1 MEVKLRPDSNPGGFP
16 LAQRLAVFVV
26 LSSLALAA
34 IADESLLSDPAYAPA
49 PIPQPAALAAPQ
61 SVPAKAWDHA
71 VPFARQVRD
80 AAKAANVRPELLHA
94 LIHAESGYRPAAR
107 SPAGAVGLM
116 QLMPGVLRR
125 FNVRDPLDPKQN
137 ILGGARY
144 VRELLD
150 LFGDNVSLVLAAY
163 NAGENAVIRHGY
175 RIPPFGQTRVF
186 VPKVMALYD
195 RNVSAAAADEVAV
208 D

>member
-1 MEVKLRPDSNPGGFP
+1 MT
-16 LAQRLAVFVV
+16 QRLAVFVV
-26 LSSLALAA
+26 LSSLALSAA
-34 IADESLLSDPAYAPA
+34 ADEPLLPDPAVEIAPPVQLVAPPA
-49 PIPQPAALAAPQ
+49 PLRVAT
-61 SVPAKAWDHA
+61 KAWDHG
-71 VPFARQVRD
+71 VPFARHVRD

-107 SPAGAVGLM
+107 SSAGAVGLM

-125 FNVRDPLDPKQN
+125 YNVRDPLDPKQN

-163 NAGENAVIRHGY
+163 NAGENAVIRYGN
-175 RIPPFGQTRVF
+175 RIPPFGQTRAF
-186 VPKVMALYD
+186 VPKVMALYHKH
-195 RNVSAAAADEVAV
+195 VSAAEADEKSE

>member
-1 MEVKLRPDSNPGGFP
+1 VP
-16 LAQRLAVFVV
+16 
-26 LSSLALAA
+26 
-34 IADESLLSDPAYAPA
+34 APA
-49 PIPQPAALAAPQ
+49 TAA
-61 SVPAKAWDHA
+61 AKAWDHA
-71 VPFARQVRD
+71 VPFARHVRD

-94 LIHAESGYRPAAR
+94 LIHAESGYQPGAR
-107 SPAGAVGLM
+107 SPAGAAGLM

-125 FNVRDPLDPKQN
+125 FNVRDPMDPRQN
-137 ILGGARY
+137 IHAGARY

-163 NAGENAVIRHGY
+163 NAGEHAVIRAGN
-175 RIPPFGQTRVF
+175 RIPPFGQTRAF

-195 RNVSAAAADEVAV
+195 KNVSAAAADAAPR

>member
-1 MEVKLRPDSNPGGFP
+1 MP
-16 LAQRLAVFVV
+16 
-26 LSSLALAA
+26 
-34 IADESLLSDPAYAPA
+34 LSDPASVPA
-49 PIPQPAALAAPQ
+49 AAPQPAALPAP
-61 SVPAKAWDHA
+61 VPAPATTAAKAWDHA
-71 VPFARQVRD
+71 VPFARHVRD

-94 LIHAESGYRPAAR
+94 LIHAESGYQPGAR
-107 SPAGAVGLM
+107 SPAGAAGLM

-125 FNVRDPLDPKQN
+125 FNVRDPMDPRQN
-137 ILGGARY
+137 IHAGARY

-163 NAGENAVIRHGY
+163 NAGEHAVIRAGN
-175 RIPPFGQTRVF
+175 RIPPVGQTRVF

-195 RNVSAAAADEVAV
+195 KNVSAAAADAAPR